1 MAVIRFQM
9 LSYVFVHFHMLSY
22 ALYAFSMLLVC
33 FNMLL
38 FAFICF
44 MSLLEQQEE
53 EMMLTL
59 CLTGFCSAEAG
70 KNLPRLIYCWIF

>member
-1 MAVIRFQM
+1 M
-9 LSYVFVHFHMLSY
+9 LFI
-22 ALYAFSMLLVC
+22 C

-44 MSLLEQQEE
+44 MSLLEQEEQEE
-53 EMMLTL
+53 QMTLTL

-70 KNLPRLIYCWIF
+70 KNVFLTFGHT